1 MIITIELED
10 SLKVKSVVCD
20 DPTLTID
27 KSFVKTLSAELNTF
41 YTKARK
47 KKVDTSLISTSA
59 ILDIRRKYDLQK
71 YNNPFLG
78 LFGKHQSQFY
88 YTLAYRVAEGV
99 ISYDDVDSTFI
110 AMHSAAAFSIMDFFN
125 GLHLHSAKYTINM
138 VLCDFIY
145 TMLDG
150 KVSHS
155 AEAKGIK
162 TLLEWCNSGKTSL
175 TEIEDCFLWMPKS
188 GRGYKLSY
196 NSLVAAMPEF
206 DRVKFQNQYGRYE
219 GKPLG
224 FVQKEDTTKERL
236 ASRNYNDIAD
246 KAKQVSANRKEAL
259 KGLLKNE

>member
-10 SLKVKSVVCD
+10 SLKVKNVACD
-20 DPTLTID
+20 DPSLTID

-59 ILDIRRKYDLQK
+59 ILDIRRKYYLQK
-71 YNNPFLG
+71 YNNSFLG

-99 ISYDDVDSTFI
+99 ISYDDVDSAFR
-110 AMHSAAAFSIMDFFN
+110 MMESAISFSIMDFFSFF
-125 GLHLHSAKYTINM
+125 HTQTDKYTLSM
-138 VLCDFIY
+138 CLFDFIY

-150 KVSHS
+150 KVAHS

-162 TLLEWCNSGKTSL
+162 TLLEWCTTGKTTLS
-175 TEIEDCFLWMPKS
+175 EIEDCFLWMPKS

-206 DRVKFQNQYGRYE
+206 DRVKVHNSYGRYE
-219 GKPLG
+219 GKSLG
-224 FVQKEDTTKERL
+224 FVPKEDTTKERL
-236 ASRNYNDIAD
+236 STRNYDSIAD
-246 KAKQVSANRKEAL
+246 KAKQVAANRKEAL
-259 KGLLKNE
+259 KGLLSK